1 MEDMRVMLSIGA
13 NFKDVPLVVKD
24 LIEVGCSSAW
34 SEASALQDACDSLT
48 EGNVDLAI
56 QHLES
61 ARSRRNET
69 DMYIVDLMSILLGYQ
84 KTKAEIS
91 QQELSGENNSDQAD
105 SSDSSESK

>member
-1 MEDMRVMLSIGA
+1 
-13 NFKDVPLVVKD
+13 
-24 LIEVGCSSAW
+24 
-34 SEASALQDACDSLT
+34 
-48 EGNVDLAI
+48 
-56 QHLES
+56 
-61 ARSRRNET
+61 SRRNET